1 MKKLITLFALFV
13 SIQCFAQIETDTHV
27 FWQPGTKLTFE
38 MFQGA
43 PPDSAYVKKMADYNY
58 NFEISKGFWAAL
70 DVPKTKRGWKNGMV
84 EKYYFCAAMDK
95 RNSFFIVRDS
105 TELKFA
111 QLVFDICELSTRISR
126 RNLDQFVTSIN
137 DGLDKPA
144 NGAIPIQFMTCLND
158 GKEFGKEATHSLYVT
173 VIGTHDES
181 EYQKFRSMIDELLQ
195 ELEPYA
201 TSEEEIRRLIS
212 GKPDK
217 GYKLA
222 PSYLD
227 DFKERGTI
235 RY

>member
-1 MKKLITLFALFV
+1 
-13 SIQCFAQIETDTHV
+13 
-27 FWQPGTKLTFE
+27 

-43 PPDSAYVKKMADYNY
+43 QADSTILNKMADLNY
-58 NFEISKGFWAAL
+58 NFEISKGFWADL
-70 DVPKTKRGWKNGMV
+70 DIPKTKRGWKKLI

-105 TELKFA
+105 TELKYA

-137 DGLDKPA
+137 ESVDKPV
-144 NGAIPIQFMTCLND
+144 NGAISLQYMTCLND
-158 GKEFGKEATHSLYVT
+158 GKEFGREATHSLYVT
-173 VIGTHDES
+173 VIGPHDEA

-212 GKPDK
+212 DKPDE
-217 GYKLA
+217 GYKPA
-222 PSYLD
+222 TSYTD
-227 DFKERGTI
+227 DFKKRGII

>member
-1 MKKLITLFALFV
+1 MKKVFIIIALFF
-13 SIQCFAQIETDTHV
+13 SIQSFAQIETDTHV
-27 FWQPGTKLTFE
+27 FWQPGAKLTFE

-43 PPDSAYVKKMADYNY
+43 PPDSAYVKKMADFNY

-95 RNSFFIVRDS
+95 RNSFFVVRDS
-105 TELKFA
+105 TELKYA
-111 QLVFDICELSTRISR
+111 QLVFDICELATRISR

-144 NGAIPIQFMTCLND
+144 NGAISIQYMTCLND
-158 GKEFGKEATHSLYVT
+158 GKEFGSETTHFLYNT
-173 VIGTHDES
+173 VIGTHDET

-212 GKPDK
+212 DKPDK

-227 DFKERGTI
+227 DFKKRGTI

>member
-1 MKKLITLFALFV
+1 MKKVFIIIALLF

-38 MFQGA
+38 MFQGT
-43 PPDSAYVKKMADYNY
+43 PPDSAYVKKMADFNF
-58 NFEISKGFWAAL
+58 NFEISKGLWAAL

-95 RNSFFIVRDS
+95 KNSFFIVRDS
-105 TELKFA
+105 TELKYA
-111 QLVFDICELSTRISR
+111 QLLFDICELSTRISR
-126 RNLDQFVTSIN
+126 RNLSQFVTSIN
-137 DGLDKPA
+137 DGIDKPV
-144 NGAIPIQFMTCLND
+144 NGAISIQYMTCLND
-158 GKEFGKEATHSLYVT
+158 GKEFGSEATHFLYVT
-173 VIGTHDES
+173 VIGTHDEV

-212 GKPDK
+212 GNPDK

-227 DFKERGTI
+227 DFKKRGTI